1 MREKNGKTKLH
12 IFPAIVYLSFLFCF
26 CSLFHIQVL
35 SEEKDTIPPI
45 IKVEITDADKEFTSK
60 IRKATVKI
68 TDNKMV
74 GEINKEYVFK
84 EGKDSFHISIKD
96 AAGNESTYKSD
107 VYIQDYTAPEIITEG
122 IEDGQTINGELN
134 INIYAKDEWL
144 NIKKSKVKIKGQN
157 SLDEYDYFFTEDE
170 KRINI
175 FDVNSFKDDY
185 YTLNVYLSDEAG
197 NESERVISFMIN
209 RKGSV
214 FDVDNKNK
222 EKNGRISEEIT
233 DLSIKEKNLS
243 KVDTESARILFA
255 FNARVINLNYGTDY
269 RIEEEKTEEGY
280 IYTYIFSNDLFIKD
294 GIYTIS
300 ISTTDE
306 AGNVNDT
313 RLGKDTDEIRF
324 AVKKGHETSYNKK

>member
-1 MREKNGKTKLH
+1 MKEKTSKTKLH
-12 IFPAIVYLSFLFCF
+12 IFPAMVYLSFLFCF
-26 CSLFHIQVL
+26 CSLFHIHVL
-35 SEEKDTIPPI
+35 SEEKDTIPPT

-84 EGKDSFHISIKD
+84 EGKDSFRISIKD

-107 VYIQDYTAPEIITEG
+107 VYIQDYTDPEIITEG

-134 INIYAKDEWL
+134 INIYAIDEWL
-144 NIKKSKVKIKGQN
+144 DTKKSQVKIKGQN
-157 SLDEYDYFFTEDE
+157 SLDEYDYFFAEDE

-175 FDVNSFKDDY
+175 FDFNSFRDDY

-197 NESERVISFMIN
+197 NEIERVISFMIN

-214 FDVDNKNK
+214 FDLDNKNK
-222 EKNGRISEEIT
+222 EKIGRISDEIT
-233 DLSIKEKNLS
+233 DFSITEKNLS
-243 KVDTESARILFA
+243 QVDTESARILFA

-300 ISTTDE
+300 VSTTDE

-313 RLGKDTDEIRF
+313 RFGKDTDEIRF
-324 AVKKGHETSYNKK
+324 AVKKGPETSYNKK